1 MSKYNKKFLV
11 PVAATLAALTGQ
23 SEAAQSAPQPTHS
36 EQSKDA
42 IAKVLPKAMDLTAKM
57 ATFQKGDELHGLLLR
72 RSAEGIVVADHY
84 SHRSHASHASHA
96 SHYSSRY

>member
-1 MSKYNKKFLV
+1 MAISSKKFLV
-11 PVAATLAALTGQ
+11 PVAATLAALAAQ
-23 SEAAQSAPQPTHS
+23 SEAGQTVTHQSAA
-36 EQSKDA
+36 ELSKNA
-42 IAKVLPKAMDLTAKM
+42 IAKVVPQAIDPAASI
-57 ATFQKGDELHGLLLR
+57 ATFQQGDELHGLLLR